1 MYIRRKVFSLLQDEN
16 GEEKYFSTREIL
28 MEDEEER
35 LFSILDEEDLEQ
47 REFGRKQKLARK
59 AERAAHNAEMHTN
72 RAAKLMK
79 KTEAVLQDPKSSSK
93 DIERLSKNK
102 DKIERLSKSV
112 DREVDSAIETA
123 LKKNPKSS
131 NNYREIKI
139 GSGES
144 KKAVRGGKPMY
155 TLDTVEDPR
164 ARKGGIMAS
173 RFVTDSGKLDSLDDK
188 AHTKS
193 GFFGNNQPVKEDL
206 DRLGEKID
214 NKLKFKKAEEELIRQ
229 KHKAEWEKGIA
240 RGKRRDEAF
249 KLRDQFYRNN
259 FDERVRLHKFQKAAE
274 RERERILREKSLPV
288 NTPKTR
294 IAITEEIGEE
304 VSKKGSRFGKAGKII
319 AGTAAALGLA
329 GAVGYKRYKDKKN
342 DNKA

>member
-1 MYIRRKVFSLLQDEN
+1 MYIRRKVFSLLQDEM
-16 GEEKYFSTREIL
+16 GEERYFSTREI
-28 MEDEEER
+28 
-35 LFSILDEEDLEQ
+35 ILEVVEYLEQ
-47 REFGRKQKLARK
+47 KEFGRKQKLARK
-59 AERAAHNAEMHTN
+59 AERAAQNAEMHTN

-173 RFVTDSGKLDSLDDK
+173 KFVTDSGKLDNLDDK

-259 FDERVRLHKFQKAAE
+259 FNERVRLHKFQKAAE

-294 IAITEEIGEE
+294 ITITEEIGKEA
-304 VSKKGSRFGKAGKII
+304 SKKGSRFGKAGKII
-319 AGTAAALGLA
+319 AGTAAGLGALY
-329 GAVGYKRYKDKKN
+329 GAKKLYDRNKKKKD
-342 DNKA
+342 